1 VCTAKNR
8 QFLLAKGQGALLQ
21 SRAVPALDKENLFV
35 CMAKENITS
44 EEILYRSTVLANK
57 GGLDVRERFNNKEN
71 LSRKT
76 CSIVSTEYWAFN

>member
-57 GGLDVRERFNNKEN
+57 GGLPGREIN
-71 LSRKT
+71 
-76 CSIVSTEYWAFN
+76 V